1 MANRYSTFVFSDNS
15 FAIIHQRE
23 TFSRHEGAK
32 SFPKKAA
39 KVSEAESVDARFY
52 TNFVQSI
59 AFFNSFG
66 RCRAEWA
73 YTKAGYLPVKIT
85 TISPDGCTK
94 LVDRFTFEC

>member
-1 MANRYSTFVFSDNS
+1 MASKYTS
-15 FAIIHQRE
+15 FYFLDSSFTINHKRE
-23 TFSRHEGAK
+23 SFRKREGAK
-32 SFPKKAA
+32 SFPKKAE
-39 KVSEAESVDARFY
+39 KVSCDDDVGVAFF

-59 AFFNSFG
+59 PFFNNLG

-94 LVDRFTFEC
+94 LVDRFSFEG